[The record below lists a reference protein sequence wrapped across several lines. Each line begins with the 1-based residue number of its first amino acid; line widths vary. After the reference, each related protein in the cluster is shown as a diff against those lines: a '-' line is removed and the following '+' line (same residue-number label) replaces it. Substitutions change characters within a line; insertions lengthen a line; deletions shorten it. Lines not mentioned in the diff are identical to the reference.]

1 MVACLNLT
9 WSHRKVKVYV
19 VEISALFCMI
29 NGNSN
34 IQHGWLFLHSDD
46 LCFIGNIFTAAC
58 SMMGT
63 NTNPLGTVVFGFFFA
78 LQLPRSKKLM
88 FTRKIFFFSIW
99 LWKMYREES
108 ACLFGCKWQCSGEE
122 CWEKSMITGR
132 SHWSG
137 PVTDAPDPRGMIHCS
152 LVYFNVVQQLPS
164 WSLVHTVNFRVVHY
178 NYLSDL
184 HVLHTALSDI
194 QTYRHYQVSKVFS
207 SRAFR
212 VQISD
217 IGLLNQLIICVET
230 NPLHLYMQDCYKIE
244 DQMPGV

>member
-1 MVACLNLT
+1 MF
-9 WSHRKVKVYV
+9 HD
-19 VEISALFCMI
+19 
-29 NGNSN
+29 GNKYQSSRDSC
-34 IQHGWLFLHSDD
+34 FL
-46 LCFIGNIFTAAC
+46 
-58 SMMGT
+58 
-63 NTNPLGTVVFGFFFA
+63 GFFCPA
-78 LQLPRSKKLM
+78 TSQVWEVDVHKKD
-88 FTRKIFFFSIW
+88 FFFFSIW

-152 LVYFNVVQQLPS
+152 LVYFNVVQQLPF